1 MIIRKA
7 MLLAVAAASVASLPA
22 CGDRKEADSAETVG
36 DDAPALDPQAADVA
50 LAMITQDLN
59 APLVEVQSLLVR
71 AVEDGDIRANE
82 LMMYTP
88 DGSISLDWWVWNKG
102 LVRLA
107 EQPGYGPYLTLSD
120 KGSRF
125 VGFDASAWLKPGLV
139 GVPRMQC
146 RSAGSATSAACTAEV
161 SYTTVA
167 GPGAEVGT
175 VSLPQADAYLE
186 AAFSPGQGWSITR
199 ISTDG
204 PTPSSMVHAA
214 LFGAPDDRSAAREQY
229 ETALASALE
238 RLGAE
243 ASPTAAP
250 PTTRSDATASAA
262 PVADISRPSATA
274 STERPTVITSASHAR
289 QATNDELMS
298 VYPARA
304 LEAGIAGRATIS
316 CIAQVNGR
324 LGECASVAESP
335 PGYRFGQAAVAAA
348 QFFRVNPRTEDGRP
362 VSSRI
367 TFSIIWTL

>member
-7 MLLAVAAASVASLPA
+7 MFLAVAAASVASLSA
-22 CGDRKEADSAETVG
+22 CGDRKEAGSAATVG
-36 DDAPALDPQAADVA
+36 DEAPALDAQAADAA

-59 APLVEVQSLLVR
+59 APLVEVQGLLVR
-71 AVEDGDIRANE
+71 AVEDGDIRPHE

-88 DGSISLDWWVWNKG
+88 EGSLPIDWWVWNKG

-125 VGFDASAWLKPGLV
+125 VRFDAAAWLKPGLV

-175 VSLPQADAYLE
+175 VSLPQADAFLE

-199 ISTDG
+199 ISTEG
-204 PTPSSMVHAA
+204 ATPSGTVRAA
-214 LFGAPDDRSAAREQY
+214 LFGAPEDQSVAREQY

-238 RLGAE
+238 RLQAE
-243 ASPTAAP
+243 ASPPAAAP
-250 PTTRSDATASAA
+250 KTQSEATASAPA
-262 PVADISRPSATA
+262 TDASRPSVAT
-274 STERPTVITSASHAR
+274 TDRPTVITSASYAR

-304 LEAGIAGRATIS
+304 LDAGIAGRATIS
-316 CIAQVNGR
+316 CTAQVNGR
-324 LGECASVAESP
+324 LGECESVAETP

-367 TFSIIWTL
+367 TFSIVWTL